1 MGTRIKSLLSSLT
14 ISIVEITKNTDN
26 CVTAVFWCLWQICY
40 SSCSSSVPTGIPHI
54 SMGAVRSLNRFK
66 VRALASFF
74 RKVIAVW
81 RTVQEFNCKSK
92 KSRYTDSTK
101 SGKAFLLL
109 AQFMLNYVTALYNK
123 ASLRALPGVPLAGK
137 PPAKILFQKI
147 NRSSV
152 CYSIVMSPKTQ

>member
-1 MGTRIKSLLSSLT
+1 MQG
-14 ISIVEITKNTDN
+14 
-26 CVTAVFWCLWQICY
+26 
-40 SSCSSSVPTGIPHI
+40 
-54 SMGAVRSLNRFK
+54 
-66 VRALASFF
+66 
-74 RKVIAVW
+74 
-81 RTVQEFNCKSK
+81 FNCKSK

-123 ASLRALPGVPLAGK
+123 ASLRALPEVPLAGK

-152 CYSIVMSPKTQ
+152 CYSIVMSPKTQYDIIANKCFIVNTFFEILGFI

>member
-1 MGTRIKSLLSSLT
+1 
-14 ISIVEITKNTDN
+14 
-26 CVTAVFWCLWQICY
+26 
-40 SSCSSSVPTGIPHI
+40 
-54 SMGAVRSLNRFK
+54 MGAVRSLNRFK

-109 AQFMLNYVTALYNK
+109 AQFMLNYVTALNIK
-123 ASLRALPGVPLAGK
+123 ARGSRKYRDSLMAVEYGLRIHLKKSNNRVQLH
-137 PPAKILFQKI
+137 ILL
-147 NRSSV
+147 
-152 CYSIVMSPKTQ
+152 